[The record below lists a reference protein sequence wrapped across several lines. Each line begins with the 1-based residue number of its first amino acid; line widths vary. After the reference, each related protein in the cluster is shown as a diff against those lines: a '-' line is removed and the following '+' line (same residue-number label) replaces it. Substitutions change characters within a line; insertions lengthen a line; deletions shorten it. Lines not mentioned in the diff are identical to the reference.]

1 MAGPQLRFATLL
13 LLLVAV
19 ACVGSA
25 SAEAPLAP
33 EKRLLRQ
40 QMHQSI
46 DSVTQTAIIESSSDS
61 TSGSSSDSASDSSS
75 GPEQHAATINTAASA
90 AEATGTH
97 HEGPTTMS
105 FVGPTIAGVLAIALI
120 GAVVTFKNR
129 MGK

>member
-19 ACVGSA
+19 ACVGSV

-33 EKRLLRQ
+33 ETRLLRQ
-40 QMHQSI
+40 QVHQSV
-46 DSVTQTAIIESSSDS
+46 DSVTQTAIIESSSNS
-61 TSGSSSDSASDSSS
+61 TSGSGS
-75 GPEQHAATINTAASA
+75 GPEQTSATINTAASA
-90 AEATGTH
+90 AESTGTH
-97 HEGPTTMS
+97 HEGPTLMS
-105 FVGPTIAGVLAIALI
+105 FVGPTIAGVLAIVLI